1 MTGYV
6 HGATRTTTDMRKA
19 VALIHQLR
27 RDLAQVTT
35 ERDAAQA
42 QLRRMAAQRDLLERH
57 IEEMRQARTERLR
70 AIEIATRPTPNTP
83 PVDYS
88 PGAGSH
94 RLALATAEMYEWAA
108 RNPPTRVLRK
118 RHLEATRYLTKKR
131 GTPA

>member
-6 HGATRTTTDMRKA
+6 HGATRTTTDLRK
-19 VALIHQLR
+19 VGRLIHDLR
-27 RDLAQVTT
+27 REIAQVTN
-35 ERDAAQA
+35 ERDAAQVE
-42 QLRRMAAQRDLLERH
+42 LRRTAAQRDLLERH
-57 IEEMRQARTERLR
+57 IEEMRQARAERLR
-70 AIEIATRPTPNTP
+70 AIEIATRPDLSRP

-108 RNPPTRVLRK
+108 RNPPTSVLRK

>member
-6 HGATRTTTDMRKA
+6 HGATRTTTDLHKA
-19 VALIHQLR
+19 AALIHQLR

-35 ERDAAQA
+35 ERDTAQVE
-42 QLRRMAAQRDLLERH
+42 LRRTAAQRDLLERH

-70 AIEIATRPTPNTP
+70 AIEIATRPASNTP

-94 RLALATAEMYEWAA
+94 RLALATAEMEEWAT
-108 RNPPTRVLRK
+108 RNPATRVLRK

>member
-6 HGATRTTTDMRKA
+6 YGASRTTTDLRKA
-19 VALIHQLR
+19 GRLIHDLR
-27 RDLAQVTT
+27 RDLAQATT
-35 ERDAAQA
+35 ERDAAQVE
-42 QLRRMAAQRDLLERH
+42 LRRTAAQRDLLERH

-70 AIEIATRPTPNTP
+70 VIEIATRPAPNAP

-94 RLALATAEMYEWAA
+94 RLALAAAEMEEWAA

>member
-1 MTGYV
+1 MSTYTY
-6 HGATRTTTDMRKA
+6 GASRTTTDMRKA

-27 RDLAQVTT
+27 REIAQVTN
-35 ERDAAQA
+35 ERDTAET
-42 QLRRMAAQRDLLERH
+42 QLRRTAAQRDLLERH
-57 IEEMRQARTERLR
+57 IEEMRQARAERLR
-70 AIEIATRPTPNTP
+70 AIEIATRPTPNAP

-94 RLALATAEMYEWAA
+94 RLALAAAEMEEWAA

-131 GTPA
+131 GTP

>member
-6 HGATRTTTDMRKA
+6 HGATRTATDMRKA
-19 VALIHQLR
+19 GRLIHELR
-27 RDLAQVTT
+27 REIAQVTN
-35 ERDAAQA
+35 ERDTAQA
-42 QLRRMAAQRDLLERH
+42 QLRRTAAQRDLLERH
-57 IEEMRQARTERLR
+57 IEEMRQARNERLR

-94 RLALATAEMYEWAA
+94 RLALAAAEMDEWAA
-108 RNPPTRVLRK
+108 RNPTTRALRK
-118 RHLEATRYLTKKR
+118 RHLEATRYLTNKR

>member
-6 HGATRTTTDMRKA
+6 YGATRTATDLRKA
-19 VALIHQLR
+19 GRLIHDLR
-27 RDLAQVTT
+27 RDLAQATT
-35 ERDAAQA
+35 ERDAAQVE
-42 QLRRMAAQRDLLERH
+42 LRRTAAQRDLLERH

-94 RLALATAEMYEWAA
+94 RLALATAEMQEWAA

>member
-6 HGATRTTTDMRKA
+6 HGATRTATDLRKA
-19 VALIHQLR
+19 GRLIHDLR
-27 RDLAQVTT
+27 REIAQVTT
-35 ERDAAQA
+35 ERDAAQVE
-42 QLRRMAAQRDLLERH
+42 LRRTAAQRDLLERH

-70 AIEIATRPTPNTP
+70 AIEIATRPDLSRP

-94 RLALATAEMYEWAA
+94 RLALAAAEMEEWAT
-108 RNPPTRVLRK
+108 RNL
-118 RHLEATRYLTKKR
+118 AKKR

>member
-6 HGATRTTTDMRKA
+6 YGASRTTTDLRKA
-19 VALIHQLR
+19 GRLIHDLR
-27 RDLAQVTT
+27 REIAQATS
-35 ERDAAQA
+35 ERDAAQVE
-42 QLRRMAAQRDLLERH
+42 LRRTAAQRDLLERH
-57 IEEMRQARTERLR
+57 IEEMRQARNERLR
-70 AIEIATRPTPNTP
+70 AIEIATRPTPNAP

-94 RLALATAEMYEWAA
+94 RLAHSSISAAARAA

>member
-6 HGATRTTTDMRKA
+6 HGATRTTTDLRKA
-19 VALIHQLR
+19 GRLIHDLR
-27 RDLAQVTT
+27 REIAQVTT
-35 ERDAAQA
+35 ERDAAQVE
-42 QLRRMAAQRDLLERH
+42 LRRTAAQRDLLERH
-57 IEEMRQARTERLR
+57 IEEMRQARAERLR
-70 AIEIATRPTPNTP
+70 AIEIATRPAPGAP

-108 RNPPTRVLRK
+108 RNPPTSVLRK